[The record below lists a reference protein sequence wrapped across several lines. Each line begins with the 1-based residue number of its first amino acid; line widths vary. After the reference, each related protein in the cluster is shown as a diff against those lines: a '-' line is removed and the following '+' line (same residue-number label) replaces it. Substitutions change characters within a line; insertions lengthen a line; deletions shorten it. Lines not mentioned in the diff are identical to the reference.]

1 MMVAVSRI
9 LAAAFVF
16 CTIAVPEAHALSGG
30 VAVKGDVY
38 PYVVQITFRKRL
50 VCSGTVLYPRIVVT
64 AAHCVGRVV
73 DAKERRFAEDT
84 WPVKQFAVVTVL
96 AGKMTSTPAEEI
108 LLPPEWRATADEPN
122 ALGRYAYDL
131 ALIITKD
138 PIKVMLPNSLAKLPS
153 DMGRALGDA
162 SPPSMDEAL
171 ASGLT
176 KKGVMIGF
184 GADNCSAD
192 QRCGHVGTRR
202 YRGVALRDPVS
213 CFNDALDARAP
224 GAKLDTG
231 IAGALPFSVWC
242 TDWGVMPGDSGGTLL
257 VEGPNGTLYFAGVI
271 SSHWGSYAAQ
281 VVKQEADKRSFAT
294 ALYPSLNFIDDAA
307 RRLGYTP

>member
-1 MMVAVSRI
+1 MMLSVSRI
-9 LAAAFVF
+9 LAAALVLS
-16 CTIAVPEAHALSGG
+16 ALAAPDAHALSGG
-30 VAVKGDVY
+30 IADKNDLY
-38 PYVVQITFRKRL
+38 PYVVKITFRKRL

-73 DAKERRFAEDT
+73 DAKERRFAQDT

-96 AGKMTSTPAEEI
+96 AGKLTSTPAEQI
-108 LLPPEWRATADEPN
+108 LLPPGWRETANEPN
-122 ALGRYAYDL
+122 ALGRYAFDL
-131 ALIITKD
+131 ALIITKE
-138 PIKVMLPNSLAKLPS
+138 PIEVTLPNSLAKLPS

-176 KKGVMIGF
+176 KKGMMIGF

-202 YRGVALRDPVS
+202 YRSVELRDPVS

-257 VEGPNGTLYFAGVI
+257 VEGPNGTPYFAGVI

-281 VVKQEADKRSFAT
+281 IKKTEADKRSFAT
-294 ALYPSLNFIDDAA
+294 ALYPSLSFIDDAA
-307 RRLGYTP
+307 RRLGYAP

>member
-1 MMVAVSRI
+1 MMLSVSRVVAGA
-9 LAAAFVF
+9 LVLFAVAAPDAL
-16 CTIAVPEAHALSGG
+16 ALSGG
-30 VAVKGDVY
+30 VADKNDLY
-38 PYVVQITFRKRL
+38 PYVVKITFRKQL

-64 AAHCVGRVV
+64 AAHCVGRML
-73 DAKERRFAEDT
+73 DAKERLFAEDT
-84 WPVKQFAVVTVL
+84 WPVKQFAVVTVA
-96 AGKMTSTPAEEI
+96 AGNMTSTPAEEI
-108 LLPPEWRATADEPN
+108 LLPPEWRATANEPN
-122 ALGRYAYDL
+122 ALGRYAFDL
-131 ALIITKD
+131 ALIITKE
-138 PIKVMLPNSLAKLPS
+138 PINVSLPNSLARLPV

-171 ASGLT
+171 ATGLT
-176 KKGVMIGF
+176 KKGMMIGF

-202 YRGVALRDPVS
+202 YRSVELRDPVS

-257 VEGPNGTLYFAGVI
+257 VEGPNDTLYFAGVI

-281 VVKQEADKRSFAT
+281 VKKAEADKRSFAT
-294 ALYPSLNFIDDAA
+294 ALYPSLDFINSTA

>member
-1 MMVAVSRI
+1 MIMSVSRV
-9 LAAAFVF
+9 LAATLVF
-16 CTIAVPEAHALSGG
+16 SAIAAPDAHALSGG
-30 VAVKGDVY
+30 VADKDDLY
-38 PYVVQITFRKRL
+38 PYVVKITFRKRL

-73 DAKERRFAEDT
+73 DAKARRFAQDT
-84 WPVKQFAVVTVL
+84 WPVKQFAVVTVA
-96 AGKMTSTPAEEI
+96 AGKITSTPAEEI
-108 LLPPEWRATADEPN
+108 LLPPGWRAAANEPN

-138 PIKVMLPNSLAKLPS
+138 PIEVALPNSLAKLPS

-171 ASGLT
+171 ATGLN

-184 GADNCSAD
+184 GAENCSAD
-192 QRCGHVGTRR
+192 QRCGRVGTRR
-202 YRGVALRDPVS
+202 YRSVELRDPVT
-213 CFNDALDARAP
+213 CFNDALDVRAP
-224 GAKLDTG
+224 GAKLDKG

-281 VVKQEADKRSFAT
+281 VKKAEADKRSFAT
-294 ALYPSLNFIDDAA
+294 ALYPSLDFIGDAA
-307 RRLGYTP
+307 RRLGYIP

>member
-1 MMVAVSRI
+1 MMLSVSRFI
-9 LAAAFVF
+9 AAALVF
-16 CTIAVPEAHALSGG
+16 LTIATPDSHALSGG
-30 VAVKGDVY
+30 VADKGDRY
-38 PYVVQITFRKRL
+38 PYVVKINFRKRL

-73 DAKERRFAEDT
+73 DAKAKLFADDT
-84 WPVKQFAVVTVL
+84 WPVKQFAVVTVA
-96 AGKMTSTPAEEI
+96 AGKMTSMPAEEI
-108 LLPPEWRATADEPN
+108 LLPPGWRATANEPN

-131 ALIITKD
+131 ALIITKE
-138 PIKVMLPNSLAKLPS
+138 PIKVALPNSLAKLPS
-153 DMGRALGDA
+153 DMARALGDA

-192 QRCGHVGTRR
+192 QRCGRVGTRR
-202 YRGVALRDPVS
+202 YRSVELRDPVS

-231 IAGALPFSVWC
+231 LAGALPFSVWC

-271 SSHWGSYAAQ
+271 SSHWGSYAAH

-294 ALYPSLNFIDDAA
+294 ALYPSLDFIADAA
-307 RRLGYTP
+307 RRLGYIP